1 MKTKLFVGLDE
12 NDDEPITIYNGQ
24 RGGGKTFHLENIIAF
39 LKASLEEVKED
50 RDRWKSA
57 ALYYAE
63 MLAKK
68 EVE

>member
-1 MKTKLFVGLDE
+1 MKTRLFVGLDD
-12 NDDEPITIYNGQ
+12 NNDEPVTLYNGQ
-24 RGGGKTFHLENIIAF
+24 RGGGKIFFFENMVAF